1 MRLKPSSKFL
11 SSFEVCVPYH
21 FSGVPGPTN
30 DRCSRWNLCAYSLT
44 SSEFE
49 NTVQWIYILCQI
61 DVIEH
66 RHEQNCFLELFWIYF
81 SRFQIFLDLS
91 QNFYWCDSWEQIPLE
106 LHWISIN
113 SWQLYVLNWIVG
125 SLGFDFSIFHSLL
138 NDHAF
143 FPDTRLNLSRH
154 VPLPLPWMSDQEY
167 FELNLHTN
175 SILLRRYWADLPS
188 EVCEITVL
196 YSKIPQ

>member
-1 MRLKPSSKFL
+1 MRLKSSSNFPSGL
-11 SSFEVCVPYH
+11 EVCVPNH
-21 FSGVPGPTN
+21 FSAVPGPTN

-49 NTVQWIYILCQI
+49 ILSHRTSTWI
-61 DVIEH
+61 
-66 RHEQNCFLELFWIYF
+66 ELFPRIV
-81 SRFQIFLDLS
+81 LDLFFELPDLPGS
-91 QNFYWCDSWEQIPLE
+91 FWEFLLMWFLGTNSTRTPLD
-106 LHWISIN
+106 LH
-113 SWQLYVLNWIVG
+113 QFLTTRRTNWIVG